1 MALACNP
8 STWKVGG
15 ESPKSPLSGL
25 QKILSQPCKDGVK
38 TVVIVN
44 KQSLLSLA
52 GLQRDHQTLSPSQRA
67 CTLGTTLTLSTTQNK
82 QLLRLQ
88 SIQAPIPL
96 GRPQNVSG
104 HWKTVETFTQMD
116 TYGMSWPSPLLSPD
130 PGDRNRFI
138 QKPVCT
144 QLKQLNL

>member
-15 ESPKSPLSGL
+15 ESPRSPLSLSGL
-25 QKILSQPCKDGVK
+25 QKILSQTCKDGVK

-67 CTLGTTLTLSTTQNK
+67 CTLSTTLTLSTTQNK

-130 PGDRNRFI
+130 PGDRNRFR

-144 QLKQLNL
+144 QL